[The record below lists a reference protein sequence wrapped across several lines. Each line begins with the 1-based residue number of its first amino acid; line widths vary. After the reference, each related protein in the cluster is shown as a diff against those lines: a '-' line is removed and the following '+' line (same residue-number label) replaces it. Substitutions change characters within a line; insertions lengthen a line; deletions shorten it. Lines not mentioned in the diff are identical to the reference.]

1 MKIRWTR
8 KALDNL
14 ETIAAYIAQDN
25 PLRAKTF
32 IGEIKEKTQL
42 LVQFPNMGR
51 PGRLPETR
59 ELVVHKNYVI
69 PYRIKDESVQ
79 ILRVHHVAK
88 MWPAHF

>member
-25 PLRAKTF
+25 PLRAETF
-32 IGEIKEKTQL
+32 VGEIKEKTQL
-42 LVQFPNMGR
+42 LAQFPNMGR

-59 ELVVHKNYVI
+59 ELVVHKNYVV
-69 PYRIKDESVQ
+69 PYRIKDEVIQ

-88 MWPAHF
+88 MWPTHL